1 MLPAGLCMMQ
11 TIFWH
16 SLVLALFQSGSA
28 ATLVRLVNHSSSYID
43 FISLFTSWSYSA
55 VVFLIMDEK
64 NNGVSGEQEPDKKKK
79 GLNLMLYDLKERKLI
94 PLKIVCFLA
103 YAGE

>member
-28 ATLVRLVNHSSSYID
+28 ATLVRLVNHSSYID
-43 FISLFTSWSYSA
+43 FISLFSSWLFFA

-64 NNGVSGEQEPDKKKK
+64 NNSVSGEQEPDKKKK